1 MGLNDKPGK
10 PPATTCYT
18 APPAEKCNHIFCQ
31 GGSSAREKRVYR
43 NTHTHCHYAV
53 RVVSPPYLWPLIQPV
68 QFKELQSFRTHTL
81 VITLKALEITDR
93 RKLQGRWGMCTEW
106 YLSAFEHTY
115 KDLVLNPS
123 SKTLK
128 CVYLHNSSSH
138 DLSNYVFRLPDSI
151 IFIKINTLQKIFCII
166 YNLASVIHLRVG
178 RSKVTGISKNTHT
191 PVLTNLHTNSKY
203 YELMIWSFL
212 GCLPI
217 DFIQRL
223 HSVYDT
229 NADRTKPQGSNF
241 CSTV

>member
-43 NTHTHCHYAV
+43 NTHTHTV
-53 RVVSPPYLWPLIQPV
+53 IMQSVWFPLHICDHSSSQCSLKS
-68 QFKELQSFRTHTL
+68 FKASEHTHTL

-106 YLSAFEHTY
+106 YLSAFEHAY
-115 KDLVLNPS
+115 KDLVLNPW

-138 DLSNYVFRLPDSI
+138 DLSNYVFRLPNSI
-151 IFIKINTLQKIFCII
+151 IFLKINTLQKIF
-166 YNLASVIHLRVG
+166 
-178 RSKVTGISKNTHT
+178 
-191 PVLTNLHTNSKY
+191 
-203 YELMIWSFL
+203 
-212 GCLPI
+212 
-217 DFIQRL
+217 
-223 HSVYDT
+223 
-229 NADRTKPQGSNF
+229 
-241 CSTV
+241 